1 MLDYLRHLLE
11 SGAVPFM
18 LMTGETPKFSLVR
31 MVETLI
37 IAGITA
43 LVSYVLVVVVL
54 QVKLEALTSKVV
66 EMRNEQVTL
75 NRDIRSDLTTIQ
87 IYAYTHVHEGKS
99 R

>member
-1 MLDYLRHLLE
+1 MGEYLRHLLE
-11 SGAVPFM
+11 SGTIPFM
-18 LMTGETPKFSLVR
+18 LMTGETPKFSMVR

-54 QVKLEALTSKVV
+54 QVKLEALTAKVV
-66 EMRNEQVTL
+66 EMRNEQKVL

-87 IYAYTHVHEGKS
+87 IYAYTHTHGGTAK
-99 R
+99 